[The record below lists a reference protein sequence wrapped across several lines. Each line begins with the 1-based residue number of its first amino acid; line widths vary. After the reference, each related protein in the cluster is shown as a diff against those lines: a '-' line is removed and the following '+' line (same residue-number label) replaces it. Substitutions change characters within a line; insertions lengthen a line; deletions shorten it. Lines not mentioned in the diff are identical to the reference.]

1 MWLVGEEILKK
12 RLGPLLEAGQA
23 KFAIHVEIEDC
34 WYSCPKAENYCNSER
49 SKTCTCGKD
58 DWDKALRAGKTRGK
72 MSEQNEGRALNDCSE
87 VDDDRRIRR

>member
-1 MWLVGEEILKK
+1 MSKEVEELLASVAGEIWPTDDGMWLVGEEILKK

-58 DWDKALRAGKTRGK
+58 DWDKALAAG
-72 MSEQNEGRALNDCSE
+72 QNKGQR
-87 VDDDRRIRR
+87 